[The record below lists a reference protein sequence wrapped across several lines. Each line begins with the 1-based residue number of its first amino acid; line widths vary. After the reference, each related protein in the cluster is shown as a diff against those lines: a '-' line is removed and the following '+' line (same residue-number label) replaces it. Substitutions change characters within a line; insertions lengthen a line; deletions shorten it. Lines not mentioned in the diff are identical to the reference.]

1 MPLCVYCLSVSLCVY
16 MYVCVCVLCL
26 RDVCLCVCVCN
37 WSADSQLEFKYIDSQ
52 GDKISFIGLL
62 ALNLATHYYINR
74 GLHISMYMH
83 IYVCMYVCCIYVWY
97 IYGIYN

>member
-1 MPLCVYCLSVSLCVY
+1 MCLCMRVF
-16 MYVCVCVLCL
+16 
-26 RDVCLCVCVCN
+26 VCLCN

-83 IYVCMYVCCIYVWY
+83 IYACMYVVYM
-97 IYGIYN
+97 YGIYMVYIIESYIVVCVCLYIVYLLYSKKKVSH

>member
-1 MPLCVYCLSVSLCVY
+1 M
-16 MYVCVCVLCL
+16 
-26 RDVCLCVCVCN
+26 
-37 WSADSQLEFKYIDSQ
+37 DSQ

-83 IYVCMYVCCIYVWY
+83 IYIYVCMYVCCIYVWY
-97 IYGIYN
+97 ICIWYMYIIESYIVVCVCLYIVYLLYSKKKVSH